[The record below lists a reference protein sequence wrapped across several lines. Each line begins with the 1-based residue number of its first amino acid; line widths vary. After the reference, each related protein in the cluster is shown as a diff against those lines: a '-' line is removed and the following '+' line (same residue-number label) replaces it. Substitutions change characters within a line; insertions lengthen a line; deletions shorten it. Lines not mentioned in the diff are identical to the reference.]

1 MSVDTAL
8 LNPSHSR
15 GWAMGLGNMLSKEF
29 GSWWKTRRWWLQ
41 CLVAVLLQNG
51 SLALNMRGGMAQ
63 GAAMNFLATSALLVP
78 LAAISLAQDTIL
90 GERHSGTAA
99 WVFTKP
105 LQRPAY
111 ILAKVLA
118 HGLGLLVAW
127 VLIPVS
133 IAFVQLG
140 AVPGTLTQVSG
151 FVGAMGLIFLNL
163 FFYMALAMMLATIFN
178 GRGPVLGIC
187 VFLSFVGPIGLLA
200 APIEKYMPW
209 LTNIMPWTLTFPAG
223 NVNPLVMYVVN
234 GQPLPTIVPIVAS
247 VLWCVAFIAVA
258 IWRTSREEF

>member
-1 MSVDTAL
+1 MSVETAL
-8 LNPSHSR
+8 LNPSRSR
-15 GWAMGLGNMLSKEF
+15 GWSMGLGNMLSKELS
-29 GSWWKTRRWWLQ
+29 SWWKTRRWWVQ
-41 CLVAVLLQNG
+41 CLVSVLLQNG
-51 SLALNMRGGMAQ
+51 SMALNMRGGMGD

-127 VLIPVS
+127 VVIPGS
-133 IAFVQLG
+133 IAYFQIAG
-140 AVPGTLTQVSG
+140 GQPPAIG

-163 FFYMALAMMLATIFN
+163 FFYMALALMLATIFN

-187 VFLSFVGPIGLLA
+187 VFLSFAGPIGLLT

-209 LTNIMPWTLTFPAG
+209 LTNIMPWTLTFPTG

-234 GQPLPTIVPIVAS
+234 GRPLPTIVPIVAS
-247 VLWCVAFIAVA
+247 VLWCGAFIAVA